1 MEQTVPPTYVCSIT
15 HQIMKDPV
23 MDPEGNTYER
33 TAIEEWVRREANSP
47 ITRSPLQISD
57 LVPNRALRDLIEEF
71 ISRNPDAVIIDKT
84 IKEVDMREIDNNI
97 SLKSHITEIKGEKY
111 VSIDMVS
118 PEFRVS
124 KNKDGT
130 PYTTGIDY
138 LLIIDKSGSMGA
150 WAPTKDSDG
159 KLEDSEYSVMDIV
172 IHSVKT
178 IIGSCNENDRICIV
192 TYDTDSYV
200 NMNFTPMNSM
210 GKGIANDIVSKF
222 FPSSSTNI
230 WKGLHSSLELLRENS
245 LPDRMASIMF
255 FTDASRQGLHSPPRG
270 EAEML
275 KRYMRQY
282 PDFKF
287 TIDTFGFGNEIAED
301 ILLSFSKPTF
311 GSFKHIPSP
320 DMVGT
325 IFINHIATQRT
336 IITKNISIEIE
347 PINSIPIGKIMGNY
361 DINKTSWGL
370 SINMISAKYD
380 TNKNILFKIEVPE
393 DMDEHTPLFAVTL
406 KYKNRYSELI
416 ENQIITEYHSIQIEM
431 SDISSY
437 IHHYTI
443 EELERTMTTRLPCEQ
458 LHIIEELIT
467 HIESCDITP
476 FKEPLLE
483 NLRGEIHLAFNGNMS
498 SWGRYYIPS
507 IIYALKH
514 FDVLNFKDP
523 VVQCFSGNYFNEMRD
538 IVEDI
543 FVNKIPVPKPCCK
556 PYDAPVRTTRRV
568 VVQRT
573 DMSQYSNAGGG
584 CFTGNTLIHTDLNN
598 MKPISEIV
606 KGDNVL
612 TNNQQITRV
621 KCVIK
626 FDNDS
631 DIILIDNLGIT
642 PWHPFRKLNQCQW
655 RFPITLSNLVKNKN
669 NSVYNLVLE
678 NGHMIV
684 SNGYECVTFGHGL
697 EDEIVKHNFFGKDII
712 EKLKKTKEWDNG
724 FIHFK
729 KNCFLRNDTEV
740 IGIDLSMEY

>member
-1 MEQTVPPTYVCSIT
+1 MAKIVPITYLCSIT
-15 HQIMKDPV
+15 HEIMKEPV

-33 TAIEEWVRREANSP
+33 NAIEEWLRREQNSP
-47 ITRSPLQISD
+47 ITRSPLQISE
-57 LVPNRALRDLIEEF
+57 LRPNRALRDLIEEF
-71 ISRNPDAVIIDKT
+71 TSTNPDAVIIDKRV
-84 IKEVDMREIDNNI
+84 KEIDMRVIDNNI
-97 SLKSHITEIKGEKY
+97 SLKSHITEIEGERY
-111 VSIDMVS
+111 VSLVMIS
-118 PEFRVS
+118 PEFS
-124 KNKDGT
+124 IPKNADGT
-130 PYTTGIDY
+130 PYTVGIDY

-150 WAPTKDSDG
+150 WAPTKNSDG
-159 KLEDSEYSVMDIV
+159 KLEETEYSVMDIV

-192 TYDTDSYV
+192 TYDIESYV
-200 NMNFTPMNSM
+200 NMNFTPMNST
-210 GKGIANDIVSKF
+210 GKGIANNIISKF
-222 FPSSSTNI
+222 YPSNSTNI
-230 WKGLHSSLELLRENS
+230 WKGLHSSLELLRQNT

-255 FTDASRQGLHSPPRG
+255 FTDASLQGLQSPPRG

-275 KRYMRQY
+275 KRYMSQY
-282 PDFKF
+282 PKFKF

-301 ILLSFSKPTF
+301 ILLGFSKSTF

-325 IFINHIATQRT
+325 IFINHIATQRS
-336 IITKNISIEIE
+336 IITKDITIEIE
-347 PINSIPIGKIMGNY
+347 PINSIPIGKIMGDY
-361 DINKTSWGL
+361 DICKTKYGI
-370 SINMISAKYD
+370 SINMISGKYE
-380 TNKNILFKIEVPE
+380 TNKNILFKIDLPE
-393 DMDEHTPLFAVTL
+393 DMEEYTPLFAVTL
-406 KYKNRYSELI
+406 RYKNRYSELI
-416 ENQIITEYHSIQIEM
+416 ENQIITEYHPIQIKI

-443 EELERTMTTRLPCEQ
+443 EELERVMRSRLPREQ
-458 LHIIEELIT
+458 LHMIEELIT

-498 SWGRYYIPS
+498 SWGKYYIPS
-507 IIYALKH
+507 MIYALKH
-514 FDVLNFKDP
+514 FDVLNFKDKA
-523 VVQCFSGNYFNEMRD
+523 VQCFAGNYFNEIRD

-543 FVNKIPVPKPCCK
+543 FVNRIPVPKPCCK
-556 PYDAPVRTTRRV
+556 PWNAPRITRRV
-568 VVQRT
+568 VVPRT

-584 CFTGNTLIHTDLNN
+584 CFTGNTFIHTDLNN
-598 MKPISEIV
+598 TKPISEIV
-606 KGDNVL
+606 KNDYVL
-612 TNNQQITRV
+612 TCNQQITRV

-626 FDNDS
+626 FDTNS
-631 DIILIDNLGIT
+631 DIVLIGNLGIT
-642 PWHPFRKLNQCQW
+642 PWHPIRKLNECKW
-655 RFPITLSNLVKNKN
+655 RFPITLFNPVQNRDN
-669 NSVYNLVLE
+669 YVYNLVLE

-712 EKLKKTKEWDNG
+712 EELKKTKGWNNG

>member
-1 MEQTVPPTYVCSIT
+1 MEQTVPPTYMCSIT
-15 HQIMKDPV
+15 HEIMKDPV

-33 TAIEEWVRREANSP
+33 TAIEEWIRRERKSP

-71 ISRNPDAVIIDKT
+71 KSKNPDAVIIDKRVE
-84 IKEVDMREIDNNI
+84 EVDMREIDNNI

-111 VSIDMVS
+111 VSIDIVS
-118 PEFRVS
+118 PEFTIP
-124 KNKDGT
+124 KNADGT
-130 PYTTGIDY
+130 PYTAGIDY

-192 TYDTDSYV
+192 TYDIDSYV
-200 NMNFTPMNSM
+200 NMNFTPMNST
-210 GKGIANDIVSKF
+210 GRGIANDIVSKF
-222 FPSSSTNI
+222 FPNRSTNI

-255 FTDASRQGLHSPPRG
+255 FTDASRQGLQSPPRG

-336 IITKNISIEIE
+336 IITKDINIEIE

-380 TNKNILFKIEVPE
+380 TNKNILFKIELPE

-416 ENQIITEYHSIQIEM
+416 ENQIITECHPIQIEM

-443 EELERTMTTRLPCEQ
+443 EELERTMTSRLPSEK

-467 HIESCDITP
+467 HIDSCDITP

-483 NLRGEIHLAFNGNMS
+483 NLRGEIHLAFNGNMG
-498 SWGRYYIPS
+498 SWGKYYIPS
-507 IIYALKH
+507 MIYALKH

-568 VVQRT
+568 VVPRT

-697 EDEIVKHNFFGKDII
+697 EDEIVKHDFFGKDII
-712 EKLKKTKEWDNG
+712 EELKKTKEWDNG

-740 IGIDLSMEY
+740 IGIDFSMEY